1 MTVADVAGLLHV
13 SAATVRWYSNT
24 GVLKCYR
31 RKSGHRYFLQ
41 EDVDD
46 YLGVRDYGDMVFY
59 VRSSSGDK
67 VLMESQVR
75 QLEIAYGKPA
85 RVFKDTSS
93 GLNENRRGLQS
104 LINNARKRTISTIC
118 ITNKDRLTRFGYT
131 YLQEL
136 LNGYGVTIQ
145 VLHENDDKPLQE
157 ELMNDFMN
165 LIASFSGRFYRIR
178 GHEQQKKLLTEAQ
191 ERINGKTH

>member
-1 MTVADVAGLLHV
+1 
-13 SAATVRWYSNT
+13 
-24 GVLKCYR
+24 
-31 RKSGHRYFLQ
+31 
-41 EDVDD
+41 
-46 YLGVRDYGDMVFY
+46 MVFY

-67 VLMESQVR
+67 ALMESQVR

-118 ITNKDRLTRFGYT
+118 ITDKDRLTRFGYT

-136 LNGYGVTIQ
+136 LNEYGVTIQ